1 MYELHKEMFPNLE
14 WQFSSTIVVHY
25 KMNSRETSF
34 FGDDIRARPRNKG
47 ALAGWLSFFYSSRSC
62 LNREIPPHIALQ
74 ALLCSNDA
82 YIWNSSCEREM
93 EVLGRFSGVTFEQV
107 RGLFS
112 SASHD
117 RLAPGVISFTPCGCL
132 TLCFCT
138 HERAGEAEEEEEDDS
153 QATRSRSASRSGHS
167 EPVSEGEFL
176 AMIEEEYADQLED
189 ETSSTTPDDSSLY
202 VDSSIASTSV
212 SAS

>member
-1 MYELHKEMFPNLE
+1 MTRLGGIQVASGK
-14 WQFSSTIVVHY
+14 W
-25 KMNSRETSF
+25 K
-34 FGDDIRARPRNKG
+34 
-47 ALAGWLSFFYSSRSC
+47 SSRDS
-62 LNREIPPHIALQ
+62 Q
-74 ALLCSNDA
+74 ASA
-82 YIWNSSCEREM
+82 
-93 EVLGRFSGVTFEQV
+93 FEQV

-112 SASHD
+112 SAAHD

-153 QATRSRSASRSGHS
+153 QATCSASESGSASHSGHS
-167 EPVSEGEFL
+167 ESVSEGEFL
-176 AMIEEEYADQLED
+176 AMIEEEYADLVED
-189 ETSSTTPDDSSLY
+189 GTSSTTPDDSSLY